1 MDILQIN
8 KLDNVAV
15 ALTDLTKGK
24 IIQID
29 EHDIILKENIPA
41 GHKIALKISTKMNK
55 LSSIASLLVML
66 QTIL

>member
-29 EHDIILKENIPA
+29 EHDIF
-41 GHKIALKISTKMNK
+41 
-55 LSSIASLLVML
+55 
-66 QTIL
+66 